1 VELQKID
8 NITHTFDSISLSEME
23 SVNLMKRVDTK
34 FAISESQFL
43 AAFPSLSSTY
53 RILDVNNNKF
63 SEYDSLYFDSP
74 HFKFYSDHHRSKA
87 NRMKIRIRKY
97 NSNQVSFLEVK
108 KKFKGRT
115 IKSRITSNTW
125 SSELSEADQEFLTK
139 FYPKYDSLS
148 PSLENN
154 FIRITLVN
162 NNKTERLTFDLNI
175 NYKSESKKMSLSNL
189 VICELK
195 QEKLNRKNA
204 FFAQMKQ
211 NQIRPLRISKYCVGM
226 MGFYSDNGIKSNR
239 FKKKTLKL
247 NKILC

>member
-1 VELQKID
+1 
-8 NITHTFDSISLSEME
+8 
-23 SVNLMKRVDTK
+23 
-34 FAISESQFL
+34 
-43 AAFPSLSSTY
+43 
-53 RILDVNNNKF
+53 
-63 SEYDSLYFDSP
+63 
-74 HFKFYSDHHRSKA
+74 
-87 NRMKIRIRKY
+87 MKIRIRKY

>member
-1 VELQKID
+1 MDLQKID
-8 NITHTFDSISLSEME
+8 NITKSFDSISLSEME

-43 AAFPSLSSTY
+43 AAFPSLSETY
-53 RILDVNNNKF
+53 RILDVNNNKY
-63 SEYDSLYFDSP
+63 SEYESLYFDSP
-74 HFKFYSDHHRSKA
+74 RFTFYTDHHRSKA

-97 NSNQVSFLEVK
+97 KSNQISFLEVK

-115 IKSRITSNTW
+115 IKSRISSNTW
-125 SSELSEADQEFLTK
+125 SSDLSNADREFLTK
-139 FYPKYDSLS
+139 FYPDYGNLT

-154 FIRITLVN
+154 FLRITLVN

-175 NYKSESKKMSLSNL
+175 NYKTESKKMALSNL

-204 FFAQMKQ
+204 FYVQMKQ

-226 MGFYSDNGIKSNR
+226 MGFYTDEGIKSNR